1 MEDHELEAYSYIA
14 EGIHIQ
20 IKNYKGNLFSKTNLL
35 FLRPRF

>member
-1 MEDHELEAYSYIA
+1 MEDHELEALENLE

-20 IKNYKGNLFSKTNLL
+20 IKNYKGYLFSKTNLL